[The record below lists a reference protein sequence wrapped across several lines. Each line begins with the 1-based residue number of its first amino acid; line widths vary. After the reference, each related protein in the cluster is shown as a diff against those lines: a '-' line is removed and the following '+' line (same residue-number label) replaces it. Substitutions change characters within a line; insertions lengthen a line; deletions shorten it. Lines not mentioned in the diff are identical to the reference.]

1 MKELTVILAV
11 DLTNKCDMYI
21 YDYSYSKNDCDL
33 VSSLMKKAIEKVAS
47 SEVELSLRS
56 TFSDMIN
63 NTPLEYGSK
72 FRSLP
77 RDVNFKMFIDV
88 HDVVSNI
95 MVCDFATSIS
105 FDRDVPFWPAL
116 HYITKHDAKYND
128 LLINKSLRDFAADV
142 MTLGNHKFFRGNK
155 LYSVAKSNTDVVE
168 PPSFG
173 SIERF
178 KKIAAATC
186 LKTKNPAIVNCYSY
200 DSKTGSS
207 SKDIAYVSRFI
218 SENHVE
224 GHSVDIKDSD
234 DSSSEYE
241 AFRSNHFELRVDDK
255 DYLRLSC
262 AKIDTKVDDH
272 GVNLLASFYLT
283 NQTRALLESTLF
295 RIGSV
300 HTIEVLLYSPDSSK
314 IIKSGKTTAKI
325 KSISYKCDSSISEP
339 LLVEVLFRSKKNS

>member
-1 MKELTVILAV
+1 MKELTVIIAV

-21 YDYSYSKNDCDL
+21 YDYNYSKNDCDL
-33 VSSLMKKAIEKVAS
+33 VASLMKKAIEKVAS

-105 FDRDVPFWPAL
+105 LDRDVPFWPAL

-142 MTLGNHKFFRGNK
+142 TTLGNHKFFRENK
-155 LYSVAKSNTDVVE
+155 LYSVSKSNADIVE
-168 PPSFG
+168 PPSIG

-178 KKIAAATC
+178 KKIAQATC
-186 LKTKNPAIVNCYSY
+186 LKTKNPAVVNYYSY
-200 DSKTGSS
+200 DSDTGSS
-207 SKDIAYVSRFI
+207 SKGISYVSRFI
-218 SENHVE
+218 SDDHIE
-224 GHSVDIKDSD
+224 GYSVDIKDSD
-234 DSSSEYE
+234 DSSNEYE
-241 AFRSNHFELRVDDK
+241 SFRTNHFELKIDDK

-262 AKIDTKVDDH
+262 AKIDTRVDDH

-283 NQTRALLESTLF
+283 NQTRVLFESTLF
-295 RIGSV
+295 RIGSD
-300 HTIEVLLYSPDSSK
+300 HTIEVLLYSPDGSK
-314 IIKSGKTTAKI
+314 TIKSGKTTAKI
-325 KSISYKCDSSISEP
+325 KSISYKCDYSISEP
-339 LLVEVLFRSKKNS
+339 ILVEVLFRSKKNS

>member
-1 MKELTVILAV
+1 MKELTVIIAI

-21 YDYSYSKNDCDL
+21 YDYNYSKNDCDL
-33 VSSLMKKAIEKVAS
+33 VASLMKKSIDKVAS

-105 FDRDVPFWPAL
+105 SDRDVPVWPAL

-128 LLINKSLRDFAADV
+128 LLINKSLRDFAVD
-142 MTLGNHKFFRGNK
+142 MTTLGNHKFFRENK
-155 LYSVAKSNTDVVE
+155 LYSVSKSNADIVE
-168 PPSFG
+168 PPSIG

-178 KKIAAATC
+178 KKIAQATC
-186 LKTKNPAIVNCYSY
+186 LKTKNPAVVNYYSY
-200 DSKTGSS
+200 DSDTGSS
-207 SKDIAYVSRFI
+207 SKGISYVSRFI
-218 SENHVE
+218 SDDHIE

-234 DSSSEYE
+234 DSSNEYE
-241 AFRSNHFELRVDDK
+241 SFRTNHFELKIDDK

-262 AKIDTKVDDH
+262 AKIDTRVDNH

-283 NQTRALLESTLF
+283 NQTRVLLESTLF
-295 RIGSV
+295 RIGSD
-300 HTIEVLLYSPDSSK
+300 HTIEVLLYSPAGSK
-314 IIKSGKTTAKI
+314 TIKSGKTTAKI
-325 KSISYKCDSSISEP
+325 KSISYKCDYSMSEP
-339 LLVEVLFRSKKNS
+339 ILVEVLFRSKKNS